1 MAPDISTGSDT
12 RQHPAEGIQLAAG
25 LSRQHGLA
33 VFPVDRE
40 SRSNGLW
47 GPGRATPGGD
57 RHTYFQLAQEGSS
70 VSEIYGLV
78 TWRTMPTLLRA
89 QKGCH
94 FLTVRGTEPI
104 KPT

>member
-47 GPGRATPGGD
+47 GPEKPHHAGAD
-57 RHTYFQLAQEGSS
+57 AFISS
-70 VSEIYGLV
+70 
-78 TWRTMPTLLRA
+78 WRKKIAL
-89 QKGCH
+89 
-94 FLTVRGTEPI
+94 
-104 KPT
+104 

>member
-40 SRSNGLW
+40 SRSNGRIEPEKPPQA
-47 GPGRATPGGD
+47 GTDTPI
-57 RHTYFQLAQEGSS
+57 SS
-70 VSEIYGLV
+70 
-78 TWRTMPTLLRA
+78 WRKKVAL
-89 QKGCH
+89 
-94 FLTVRGTEPI
+94 
-104 KPT
+104 